1 MYLHPKCGWTWPVGV
16 EPVIESTL
24 GRSRTD
30 PKPIDAPRPLGLFQY
45 DSCSASLR
53 PFIMLAHMLLKT
65 HFASSLSCRC
75 ALYVVHL
82 CWKYYQPHYKHCT
95 AAIRTGLSCLR
106 RLWLWA
112 HAVIWCYE
120 RCYKCYEWCY
130 KHCETC
136 YMCCS
141 PRCDLVPLVVLC
153 L

>member
-1 MYLHPKCGWTWPVGV
+1 M
-16 EPVIESTL
+16 
-24 GRSRTD
+24 
-30 PKPIDAPRPLGLFQY
+30 
-45 DSCSASLR
+45 
-53 PFIMLAHMLLKT
+53 
-65 HFASSLSCRC
+65 
-75 ALYVVHL
+75 HL
-82 CWKYYQPHYKHCT
+82 CWKYYQPHYIDCT

-153 L
+153 LQLLLGRAAAMEISRSSNGGSRRMNDIIGFNASCNLIQVKA